1 MHRPWT
7 GQSISPLEHPVCR
20 IFCLSVEYTLLM
32 TSKSPTVPHQRLN
45 NCHVHACS
53 AWEPAGWHSACP
65 LRHSASRTVRT
76 PAHLQTPQSN
86 LSLFAQFPDPACFK
100 EGAFLQCPLG
110 QSSPTCMVIIINGET
125 SKIMFPLQPG
135 QPGPSCSVQ
144 RPWAQQKG
152 RNCPEAVAKEPQCS
166 DSTSS
171 AWDIRRLVWWKF
183 QHV

>member
-53 AWEPAGWHSACP
+53 AWEPAGDTVPVRWGTQR
-65 LRHSASRTVRT
+65 LELWGLQLISRLLKVI
-76 PAHLQTPQSN
+76 SV
-86 LSLFAQFPDPACFK
+86 SAQFPDPACFK

-166 DSTSS
+166 DSNSS
-171 AWDIRRLVWWKF
+171 AWDIRRWVWWKF